1 MGFGFVN
8 FEANGAASAA
18 ISALNGKKLREDK
31 VLKVSVARPAW
42 KANIH
47 SNLYVAG
54 FPPSLTEADVLNFLG
69 VHATNAENVR
79 LLRDANKNP
88 RGAAVVRMSC
98 EEAATG
104 VIAALNG
111 VPYKGVPGGCVVQV
125 RPWRP
130 EFRADRISDEN
141 IATSYSGRLPAPKS
155 GRRPLMQPAPIVHQA
170 IYPDAQQLLQQMSH
184 HHRQLPVPT
193 RTPET
198 YNTDDEEED
207 LATLFV
213 FHLPPDISASYLGEM
228 FSQFGGKIE
237 SVQVLGHKGYGFIS
251 YFNPA
256 DAVMAMERLNG
267 ISLDGGHKRIRIE
280 LKH

>member
-1 MGFGFVN
+1 
-8 FEANGAASAA
+8 
-18 ISALNGKKLREDK
+18 
-31 VLKVSVARPAW
+31 
-42 KANIH
+42 
-47 SNLYVAG
+47 
-54 FPPSLTEADVLNFLG
+54 
-69 VHATNAENVR
+69 
-79 LLRDANKNP
+79 
-88 RGAAVVRMSC
+88 
-98 EEAATG
+98 
-104 VIAALNG
+104 
-111 VPYKGVPGGCVVQV
+111 
-125 RPWRP
+125 
-130 EFRADRISDEN
+130 
-141 IATSYSGRLPAPKS
+141 
-155 GRRPLMQPAPIVHQA
+155 MQPAPIVHQA

-207 LATLFV
+207 LATLFI